1 MASWSFSPRFKF
13 YIVKPDARR
22 GRVAYSY
29 TTLVS
34 CQALLATDG
43 GVGQLD
49 ATFADPGQK
58 LRGLV
63 DDPSL
68 PAGGPAPHPMNT
80 VYLWLQNRD
89 GQWGKAWTGY
99 IDEVHYIWDPDQG
112 ELVHLLCTSPAKLW
126 EIVHVTPSDA
136 QTLAVAAAT
145 NTAAS
150 SVLSFSA
157 QRVGF
162 PAGMLII
169 DPSADSGTGY
179 QTSALQSAATS
190 PDEQSWSAVI
200 QALLPSTGVEWF
212 FDGAGLGHW
221 RRLGYLGIACRT
233 PRQVR
238 LDDILHADLAES
250 DRGVVTTVEVRW
262 GNQPQIQG
270 SGIWTPTTPAM
281 IRGLKDRRVVVY
293 APWLYTQAAA
303 QYLAN
308 VLGMQYSFGVLQGS
322 VTLPADPLYGVG
334 TVVRTPTLHKGT
346 QAQSDYYIASVAY
359 SLVWG
364 QQWTM
369 TLGLRYGR
377 SPEQS
382 FPFVGT
388 ERGYPT
394 STTSAASGV
403 RFIPVGS
410 LASVSF
416 DPAHPYQVVEAFSV
430 VADATLTARQ
440 VKADTTIIP
449 VGSTIQVDSAD
460 GSRPLGRSN
469 NGEYTVVSG
478 QRGHTLGLLGTT
490 AAAAKITYVTVGQGD
505 QGTTSTGAGTG
516 AGALGQ
522 APGPDLRPPGTGGP
536 TPGSTGT
543 AVTQDVTNPR
553 TLALSALATALSL
566 HTFPYH
572 LGEAGPTGYDCSG
585 LIVASYLTT
594 QGGAYARA
602 QSGFTHFGP
611 DGIYTWF
618 VNHGGVRRGL
628 IEDGQPGDLLFIQQP
643 ASAGTYFTRY
653 QNGFSHVS
661 FVHTKGV
668 TYGANSVE
676 YGLRDFPIA
685 GYPDH
690 QGYTFSICLDMS
702 QVTLNS

>member
-1 MASWSFSPRFKF
+1 MGSWAFSPRFKF

-49 ATFADPGQK
+49 ATFSDPGQK

-126 EIVHVTPSDA
+126 EIVHVSYSDA

-157 QRVGF
+157 QKVGF

-221 RRLGYLGIACRT
+221 RRLGYLGIAGRT
-233 PRQVR
+233 PRLVR

-250 DRGVVTTVEVRW
+250 DRAVVTTVEVRW
-262 GNQPQIQG
+262 GNQPQTQG
-270 SGIWTPTTPAM
+270 SGLWTAPAAM

-293 APWLYTQAAA
+293 APWLCSPPAA
-303 QYLAN
+303 QYIAN
-308 VLGMQYSFGVLQGS
+308 VLGMQYSSGVLQGS

-334 TVVRTPTLHKGT
+334 TVTRVPTLHKGT

-382 FPFVGT
+382 FPYVGT

-403 RFIPVGS
+403 RFVPVGS

-416 DPAHPYQVVEAFSV
+416 DPAHPYTIVEAFAV

-440 VKADTTIIP
+440 VRCDTTIIP
-449 VGSTIQVDSAD
+449 VGSTIQVDAPD
-460 GSRPLGRSN
+460 GTRPLGRSH

-490 AAAAKITYVTVGQGD
+490 AAAAKITYVTVGQSD
-505 QGTTSTGAGTG
+505 QGTTSTGVGTG
-516 AGALGQ
+516 AGTLPQ
-522 APGPDLRPPGTGGP
+522 ASPPDLTPPGTGFP
-536 TPGSTGT
+536 APGRSTQTSAT
-543 AVTQDVTNPR
+543 AINNPR
-553 TLALSALATALSL
+553 GLAMRAFAAGYAQRGGHYSL
-566 HTFPYH
+566 GQY
-572 LGEAGPTGYDCSG
+572 GQVIGGVQSWDCSG
-585 LIVASYLTT
+585 IVFWAFQAIGYTT
-594 QGGAYARA
+594 THPDFID
-602 QSGFTHFGP
+602 SGPNGEY
-611 DGIYTWF
+611 DWF
-618 VNHGGVRRGL
+618 VAHGAIPLRV
-628 IEDGQPGDLLFIQQP
+628 EDAKQGDLIFSQGAP
-643 ASAGTYFTRY
+643 NPNNFTGGQRGFGHVGWVY
-653 QNGFSHVS
+653 GPNVSYSGLNPTDGLALLRIDWFHDINGSPFNL
-661 FVHTKGV
+661 
-668 TYGANSVE
+668 A
-676 YGLRDFPIA
+676 
-685 GYPDH
+685 
-690 QGYTFSICLDMS
+690 LDMS
-702 QVTLNS
+702 SIY